1 MEEKPYTSSFQF
13 QHRIQIPEA
22 LEDLLGA
29 KGLSDF
35 ESEVEKNLK
44 SNREASHTLFK
55 NWCGIVFH

>member
-1 MEEKPYTSSFQF
+1 MCIPG
-13 QHRIQIPEA
+13 IPEA
-22 LEDLLGA
+22 LEDLLGD

-44 SNREASHTLFK
+44 SNRKASHTLFK

>member
-1 MEEKPYTSSFQF
+1 MCIPG
-13 QHRIQIPEA
+13 IPEA

-44 SNREASHTLFK
+44 SNRKASHTLFK
-55 NWCGIVFH
+55 LSLIHI